1 MAVLLALTSAVV
13 YGAAD
18 FCGGLAARRAAALA
32 VVAVSQLAG
41 LVTLLALLPALGGD
55 PAPAGLAW
63 GAAAGLA
70 GAVGLVL
77 FYRTLA
83 AGVMSV
89 VAPVTAV
96 CAAGLPVL
104 VGLGR
109 GEHVAAL
116 GVAGIGLGLVAVGLV
131 AAENGQPTVADLRQ
145 ARVLPAVVAGTAFGV
160 FFVLLDQPG
169 RPAACGRWSVR
180 AWPRSL
186 SSSAQPWRRGAR
198 YASTGP
204 CCPSCCWPVS
214 ATWPPTR
221 CSCLPP
227 GRGYSPSPV
236 CWPRSTR

>member
-32 VVAVSQLAG
+32 VIAVSQLAG

-70 GAVGLVL
+70 GAVGLML
-77 FYRTLA
+77 FYRALA

-104 VGLGR
+104 VGLG
-109 GEHVAAL
+109 
-116 GVAGIGLGLVAVGLV
+116 
-131 AAENGQPTVADLRQ
+131 
-145 ARVLPAVVAGTAFGV
+145 
-160 FFVLLDQPG
+160 
-169 RPAACGRWSVR
+169 
-180 AWPRSL
+180 
-186 SSSAQPWRRGAR
+186 
-198 YASTGP
+198 
-204 CCPSCCWPVS
+204 
-214 ATWPPTR
+214 
-221 CSCLPP
+221 
-227 GRGYSPSPV
+227 
-236 CWPRSTR
+236 